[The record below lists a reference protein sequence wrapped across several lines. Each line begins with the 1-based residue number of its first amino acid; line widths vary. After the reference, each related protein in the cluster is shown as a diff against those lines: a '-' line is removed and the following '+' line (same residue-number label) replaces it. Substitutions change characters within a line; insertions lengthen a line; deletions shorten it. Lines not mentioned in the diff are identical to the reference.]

1 MAVIVL
7 VCRLA
12 LGGLFLLLGV
22 ELAYGVLPPE
32 LVPGPLQQLLAT
44 LSGPTEGSALS
55 GTLEFIAGLMIFSGM
70 WVPLGLLLLTPV
82 LLHLGMTQW
91 FAAPESLAVV
101 GSLYLPTAS
110 DKDKWLG
117 ENTVTPQVLGILANR
132 ISLLVRRRPTFD
144 SADG

>member
-101 GSLYLPTAS
+101 GSLVAMELFLLWAHAPAL
-110 DKDKWLG
+110 KG
-117 ENTVTPQVLGILANR
+117 VLSPMTRSRWGKVQT
-132 ISLLVRRRPTFD
+132 SK
-144 SADG
+144 S